1 MTNGV
6 YTAVLV
12 AITFAICPASNGEY
26 FLGCPPV
33 DDVHDTV
40 TILPNP
46 FNCSTFYICAQGTPL
61 LFLCPGIL
69 QFNYELQVCDY
80 PEQANCFELQQYPE
94 PVANNL
100 SVFQPAAEH
109 LLPEQAAKSEH
120 EAGPEP
126 TSEEG
131 VLTPELKTEHAQERA
146 QSDPQ
151 DMVVPSNSIDEPL
164 QTRSEEQVNKD
175 DLVEPLE
182 SIGTPEPQT
191 SQEQAEPQHQQKD
204 NERSDESERELEPVS
219 EPTNGAPGFE
229 LQPAG
234 NPTEPGIQDTVITAE
249 SIDEPNQEPS
259 QEPTES
265 NHETEPQALKDQA
278 EPELERDINAHS
290 EQEFG
295 RAIERTDST
304 PEPEPR
310 PTRDPSQP
318 ERQDMVLP
326 AESGDATRE
335 VHPQQLN
342 ETDHTTERALQS
354 VVSAPESEPRPSEE
368 KAVPEREKVVNG
380 EAIQTKNEEAP
391 VAEPNA
397 PTTESERHLTEQPA
411 ESEIDTETA
420 VQHVEPA
427 GEQEQASS
435 EKLAAATL
443 QPEPQPTDGQA
454 AAETVRQSDD
464 FQPTSTEFGHEGV
477 PESTEEPAQSQTQQP
492 NEPSEVVHDTA
503 EETAEQTVE
512 PAQELAEAAPEPT
525 AVAPQLEAEAVEEP
539 VGIVRK
545 PSETVQ
551 GQQPARGPEQQDQ
564 TTEIAQPLHEP
575 LQSAYESTGKTV
587 ESDTTKNEAILS
599 PQSEQSVPDPEQII
613 TKQPFEDKAEQSEIK
628 PQLRPTQ
635 QPLSVLDEAS
645 PNSDASGTDMVQ
657 LTQERVESSTELD
670 QSEKQATPKSADA
683 QPQLTEVT
691 QEPQPAPE
699 AELLQPEAAD
709 GTVEHS
715 PSANEA
721 PVEARSEE
729 APAGQSDEIKAIQ
742 TVKSIE
748 TKHPEVASD
757 TEDDVEPTSRAETE
771 PPVSEKAPE
780 PLEHK
785 GNTTEIGSDTALSHQ
800 DDASTSE
807 PNAHNQDAIHQASG
821 GPSGTA
827 QFEPA
832 PTDAAEQGSKVAEPT
847 LEPESSAGKAVAE
860 EQSKADNAYEETE
873 QPAVFDDVDEEGTRS
888 NAIEIDY
895 YT

>member
-12 AITFAICPASNGEY
+12 AITFAICPASNGQY

-33 DDVHDTV
+33 DDVHDAV

-61 LFLCPGIL
+61 LFVCPGNL

-80 PEQANCFELQQYPE
+80 PERANCFELQQYPE
-94 PVANNL
+94 PVTT
-100 SVFQPAAEH
+100 SPPVFQPGAEH

-126 TSEEG
+126 TSEEA
-131 VLTPELKTEHAQERA
+131 VLTPELKREHAQERA
-146 QSDPQ
+146 QSDSQ
-151 DMVVPSNSIDEPL
+151 DMVVPSKSIDEPL
-164 QTRSEEQVNKD
+164 QTSSEEQVKANKD
-175 DLVEPLE
+175 DLVEPLK
-182 SIGTPEPQT
+182 SVGTPEPQP
-191 SQEQAEPQHQQKD
+191 SQEPAEPQHQQKD
-204 NERSDESERELEPVS
+204 NERSDETERELEPVA

-229 LQPAG
+229 LQPEG
-234 NPTEPGIQDTVITAE
+234 SPTEPGIQDTVMTAE
-249 SIDEPNQEPS
+249 TTDKPNQEPS

-265 NHETEPQALKDQA
+265 DHEAQPQASKDQA

-310 PTRDPSQP
+310 PTQNPSQP
-318 ERQDMVLP
+318 ERQVMVLP
-326 AESGDATRE
+326 AESADETRQ
-335 VHPQQLN
+335 VLPQELN
-342 ETDHTTERALQS
+342 ETDHTAERAVQL
-354 VVSAPESEPRPSEE
+354 VVSTPQSQPWPLEE
-368 KAVPEREKVVNG
+368 QAIPEREKLVN
-380 EAIQTKNEEAP
+380 EQAIQTKNEQGAKT
-391 VAEPNA
+391 EPNA

-411 ESEIDTETA
+411 ESEIDTEPA
-420 VQHVEPA
+420 VEQVEPA
-427 GEQEQASS
+427 GKQELASS
-435 EKLAAATL
+435 EKLTATTL

-454 AAETVRQSDD
+454 AAETARQPDD
-464 FQPTSTEFGHEGV
+464 FQAASTELGHEGV
-477 PESTEEPAQSQTQQP
+477 PESTQEPAQSQTQQP
-492 NEPSEVVHDTA
+492 DEPSEVVHD
-503 EETAEQTVE
+503 ETKAEQTVE

-539 VGIVRK
+539 VGIVPE
-545 PSETVQ
+545 PSETIQ
-551 GQQPARGPEQQDQ
+551 GQEPAREPEQQDQ
-564 TTEIAQPLHEP
+564 TTEIAQFLHEP
-575 LQSAYESTGKTV
+575 VQSAYESTGKTV
-587 ESDTTKNEAILS
+587 DQDTTENEAILS
-599 PQSEQSVPDPEQII
+599 PQSEQSVPDSEQID
-613 TKQPFEDKAEQSEIK
+613 TKQPSEDKAEQSETK

-635 QPLSVLDEAS
+635 EPLSVLDEAS
-645 PNSDASGTDMVQ
+645 LNSDASGTDMEQ
-657 LTQERVESSTELD
+657 LTQQRVESSTELD

-691 QEPQPAPE
+691 QKPRPAPE
-699 AELLQPEAAD
+699 AELPQPEAED

-715 PSANEA
+715 PSASEA
-721 PVEARSEE
+721 PVEARSEP
-729 APAGQSDEIKAIQ
+729 PAGQSDEIEAIQ
-742 TVKSIE
+742 TDKSIE
-748 TKHPEVASD
+748 TKHLEVASD
-757 TEDDVEPTSRAETE
+757 TEDDVEPTSPAETE

-785 GNTTEIGSDTALSHQ
+785 ADTTEIASDTALSSQ
-800 DDASTSE
+800 DGASTSE
-807 PNAHNQDAIHQASG
+807 PNASNQDAVHQASG

-832 PTDAAEQGSKVAEPT
+832 PTDAVEQASNVTEPT
-847 LEPESSAGKAVAE
+847 LEPESSAGIAVAE

-873 QPAVFDDVDEEGTRS
+873 KPAEFDDVDEEGTRN
-888 NAIEIDY
+888 NAVEIDY

>member
-12 AITFAICPASNGEY
+12 AITFAICPASNGQY

-33 DDVHDTV
+33 DDVHDAV

-61 LFLCPGIL
+61 LFVCPGNL

-80 PEQANCFELQQYPE
+80 PERANCFELQQYPE
-94 PVANNL
+94 PVTTNL
-100 SVFQPAAEH
+100 PVFQPRAEH

-120 EAGPEP
+120 EAGPNP
-126 TSEEG
+126 TSEEA
-131 VLTPELKTEHAQERA
+131 VLTPELKPEHAQERA
-146 QSDPQ
+146 QSDTQ
-151 DMVVPSNSIDEPL
+151 DMVIPSNLIDEPL

-182 SIGTPEPQT
+182 TIGTPEPQP

-204 NERSDESERELEPVS
+204 NERSDETERELEPVA
-219 EPTNGAPGFE
+219 ERTNGAPGFE

-234 NPTEPGIQDTVITAE
+234 NPTEPGTQDTVMTAE
-249 SIDEPNQEPS
+249 STDKPNREPS

-265 NHETEPQALKDQA
+265 DHETEPQASKDEA

-310 PTRDPSQP
+310 PTQNPSQP

-326 AESGDATRE
+326 AESADETRQ
-335 VHPQQLN
+335 VHPQELN
-342 ETDHTTERALQS
+342 ETDHTAERALQP
-354 VVSAPESEPRPSEE
+354 VVSTPESEPRPSEE
-368 KAVPEREKVVNG
+368 EAAPEREKVVTE

-391 VAEPNA
+391 VTEPNA
-397 PTTESERHLTEQPA
+397 PTTESEWHLTEQPT
-411 ESEIDTETA
+411 ESEIDTEPA
-420 VQHVEPA
+420 VQQAEPA
-427 GEQEQASS
+427 GEQEQASF
-435 EKLAAATL
+435 EKLAATTL

-454 AAETVRQSDD
+454 VAETVRQSDD
-464 FQPTSTEFGHEGV
+464 FQPASTELGHAGV
-477 PESTEEPAQSQTQQP
+477 PESTEEPAKSQTQQP
-492 NEPSEVVHDTA
+492 DEPSEVVHDKTEA
-503 EETAEQTVE
+503 TAEQTVE

-539 VGIVRK
+539 VGIVRE
-545 PSETVQ
+545 PSETIQ
-551 GQQPARGPEQQDQ
+551 GQQPTREPEQQDQ
-564 TTEIAQPLHEP
+564 TTDIAQPLHEP
-575 LQSAYESTGKTV
+575 LQSAYESTGKTGDP
-587 ESDTTKNEAILS
+587 DTTESQAILS
-599 PQSEQSVPDPEQII
+599 PQSEQSVPDPEQIV
-613 TKQPFEDKAEQSEIK
+613 TKQPFEDKDEQSETK

-635 QPLSVLDEAS
+635 QPLSVQDEAS
-645 PNSDASGTDMVQ
+645 PNSDAPGTDMEQ

-670 QSEKQATPKSADA
+670 QSEKQAAPESADA

-699 AELLQPEAAD
+699 AELPQPKAAD
-709 GTVEHS
+709 GTVEPS
-715 PSANEA
+715 PSASEV
-721 PVEARSEE
+721 PVEARSE
-729 APAGQSDEIKAIQ
+729 APAGQSDQIKANH
-742 TVKSIE
+742 TDKSIE
-748 TKHPEVASD
+748 IKHLEVASD
-757 TEDDVEPTSRAETE
+757 TEEDAEPTSPAETE

-785 GNTTEIGSDTALSHQ
+785 AVTTEIDSDTALSHQ

-807 PNAHNQDAIHQASG
+807 PNASNQDAIHQASE

-832 PTDAAEQGSKVAEPT
+832 PTDAAEQASNVAEPT
-847 LEPESSAGKAVAE
+847 LEPESSAGIAVAE
-860 EQSKADNAYEETE
+860 EQSEADNTYEETE
-873 QPAVFDDVDEEGTRS
+873 KPAVFDDVDDEGTRS